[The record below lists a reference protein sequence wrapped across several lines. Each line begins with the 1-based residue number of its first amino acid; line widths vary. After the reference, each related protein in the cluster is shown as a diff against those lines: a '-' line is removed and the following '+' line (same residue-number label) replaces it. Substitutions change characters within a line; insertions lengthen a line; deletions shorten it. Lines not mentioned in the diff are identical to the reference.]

1 MQGSLPDGREIAV
14 KRLSINSGQGAE
26 EFRNEVALIAKLQH
40 RNLVR
45 LFGCCVEGQEKLL
58 IYEYI
63 PNRSLD
69 YFLFGMALI
78 ISHKQHA
85 WVGIVS
91 NYLDLLSS
99 GPCHSWA
106 DRFLC

>member
-1 MQGSLPDGREIAV
+1 M

-26 EFRNEVALIAKLQH
+26 EFRNEIALIAKLQH

-45 LFGCCVEGQEKLL
+45 LFGCCVEGEEKLL

-78 ISHKQHA
+78 IYTHTSCMG
-85 WVGIVS
+85 WVLYQIV
-91 NYLDLLSS
+91 
-99 GPCHSWA
+99 
-106 DRFLC
+106 